1 MLLRSLSIALAL
13 PAALVTVAAI
23 AAEDPILARQKLM
36 KANGATAAL
45 GGAMVKGEKEFDPV
59 AAIAV
64 LRTANAVATTFG
76 DYFPAGSESG
86 QETTA
91 SPKIWQDMAGFQA
104 KLAEFRKDTEAAVA
118 DLPSEPAMY
127 EAEAFKAAFAAV
139 AENCKS
145 CHEAYRVEKK

>member
-1 MLLRSLSIALAL
+1 MFLRTLPLA
-13 PAALVTVAAI
+13 AALSAAALSVAP

-36 KANGATAAL
+36 KANGATAAV
-45 GGAMVKGEKEFDPV
+45 GAAMLKGEKPFDPV

-76 DYFPAGSESG
+76 DYFPAGSETG
-86 QETTA
+86 GETRA
-91 SPKIWQDMAGFQA
+91 SPKIWQDMEGFNA

-127 EAEAFKAAFAAV
+127 GPEEFKAAFAAV

-145 CHEAYRVEKK
+145 CHEAYRLEKK